1 MIPIGKNII
10 IKPID
15 EEVETRSGLLLS
27 AEDSNQLRYKKGTVI
42 KSGTDVEVIKEGD
55 NVYYDKRSGHTML
68 LNDDKYTLIQERDVV
83 VVI

>member
-68 LNDDKYTLIQERDVV
+68 LNNDKYTLIQERDVV

>member
-42 KSGTDVEVIKEGD
+42 KSGTDVEVIKDGD
-55 NVYYDKRSGHTML
+55 NVYYDKRAGHTML
-68 LNDDKYTLIQERDVV
+68 LNNDKYTLIQERDVV

>member
-55 NVYYDKRSGHTML
+55 NVYYDKRAGHTML
-68 LNDDKYTLIQERDVV
+68 LNNDKYTLIQERDVV